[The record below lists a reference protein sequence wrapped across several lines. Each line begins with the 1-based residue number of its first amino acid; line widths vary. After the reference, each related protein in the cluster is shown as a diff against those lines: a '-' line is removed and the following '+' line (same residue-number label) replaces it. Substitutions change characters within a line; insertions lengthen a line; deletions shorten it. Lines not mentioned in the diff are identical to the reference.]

1 MVCDDIIECAE
12 DMDEKLCRTG
22 ADKYNPIAYGMTAGA
37 GMIYVVLKL
46 VWFFYQRH
54 QPIGDVTMSRIWT
67 LVDCNGVTDSNL
79 KDFYDFCFP
88 RFILVTKYNH
98 LPLF

>member
-1 MVCDDIIECAE
+1 MDTLAVFCDDIIECEE

-22 ADKYNPIAYGMTAGA
+22 AVKYNPIAYGMTAGV

-54 QPIGDVTMSRIWT
+54 QPIGDEEN
-67 LVDCNGVTDSNL
+67 DDE
-79 KDFYDFCFP
+79 
-88 RFILVTKYNH
+88 
-98 LPLF
+98 